1 MIKDL
6 TLKLETDA
14 ARDRSLNYA
23 ISVAEVFGAHV
34 TAMASSDPITFA
46 QYPIPAMP
54 ETVIANIR
62 AEKEREARAAIARF
76 EEAAKGRGISYEH
89 EIVTHRLPQSA
100 EAFAVKARRAD
111 LSIVQQMENT
121 DEDNEIV
128 IETVL
133 FDSGRPVLIVP
144 YIQKEGLKL
153 DHVVCCWDGSATAAR
168 AVNDAL
174 PFLTQ
179 AKNVDIL
186 IISNEKT
193 EDPRHQAS
201 GEGIVKHLAR
211 HGIAT
216 QLKVQQAPD
225 SSVASAILSYAADQ
239 GSDLIVMGGYGHSRL
254 REFILGGATRSI
266 LASMTVPVL
275 MSH

>member
-6 TLKLETDA
+6 TLKLETDQN
-14 ARDRSLNYA
+14 RDRSLSYT
-23 ISVAEVFGAHV
+23 ISVAEAFGAHV
-34 TAMASSDPITFA
+34 TAMASSDPLSFA
-46 QYPIPAMP
+46 QYPIPALP
-54 ETVIANIR
+54 DTVITNIR
-62 AEKEREARAAIARF
+62 AEKDREARAAIARF
-76 EEAAKGRGISYEH
+76 EEAAKSRGISYDYDL
-89 EIVTHRLPQSA
+89 VTHRLPQSA
-100 EAFAVKARRAD
+100 EIFAVKARRSD
-111 LSIVQQMENT
+111 LSIVQQMEQID
-121 DEDNEIV
+121 DENETI

-144 YIQKEGLKL
+144 YIQKAGLNL

-174 PFLTQ
+174 PFLTR

-186 IISNEKT
+186 IVSNEKT
-193 EDPRHQAS
+193 EDSRHQAS

-211 HGIAT
+211 HGITT
-216 QLKVQQAPD
+216 QLKIQQAPD
-225 SSVASAILSYAADQ
+225 ASVANTILSYVADQ
-239 GSDLIVMGGYGHSRL
+239 GSSLIVMGGYGHSRL